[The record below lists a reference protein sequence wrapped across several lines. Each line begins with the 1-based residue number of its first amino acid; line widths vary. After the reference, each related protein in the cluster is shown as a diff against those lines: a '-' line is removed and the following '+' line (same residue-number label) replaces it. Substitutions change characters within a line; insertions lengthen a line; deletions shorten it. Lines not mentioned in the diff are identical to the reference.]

1 MSPDSAL
8 REITLPF
15 ADPTGQAASPLEAAL
30 ASAARLGGFPPPLA
44 ATRPRHGRLVH
55 DSQSCPFLPL
65 HPQGPEFHP
74 VAPQA
79 TGRMPG
85 NSGKKPANWTPTIW

>member
-30 ASAARLGGFPPPLA
+30 ASAARLGGFPPP
-44 ATRPRHGRLVH
+44 TG
-55 DSQSCPFLPL
+55 SNS
-65 HPQGPEFHP
+65 
-74 VAPQA
+74 PQA
-79 TGRMPG
+79 WQTGP
-85 NSGKKPANWTPTIW
+85 

>member
-30 ASAARLGGFPPPLA
+30 ASAARLGGFPP
-44 ATRPRHGRLVH
+44 TG
-55 DSQSCPFLPL
+55 SNS
-65 HPQGPEFHP
+65 
-74 VAPQA
+74 PQA
-79 TGRMPG
+79 WQTGP
-85 NSGKKPANWTPTIW
+85 